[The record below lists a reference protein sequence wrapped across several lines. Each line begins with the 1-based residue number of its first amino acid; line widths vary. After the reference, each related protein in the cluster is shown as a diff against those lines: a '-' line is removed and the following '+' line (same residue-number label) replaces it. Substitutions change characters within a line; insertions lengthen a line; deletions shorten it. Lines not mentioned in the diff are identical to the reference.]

1 MSLLMIE
8 SGWIGSVVK
17 LNLSEDDMIENQCQG
32 CQAGW
37 KTEAHNPWP
46 KGSKPMVFHFV
57 EGGYKGE
64 RVICTKDKY
73 RTTRTSE

>member
-1 MSLLMIE
+1 M
-8 SGWIGSVVK
+8 K
-17 LNLSEDDMIENQCQG
+17 ENQCQG

-46 KGSKPMVFHFV
+46 KGSKSMVFHFV

-64 RVICTKDKY
+64 QVICTKDKY
-73 RTTRTSE
+73 RTTQIAE